1 MSSVALER
9 SSVLARFVDGLLQT
23 FEDRRAGLTD
33 AQLAG
38 GDAAVGAF
46 FAEIY
51 GQETPRLRAAIKEAE
66 PHLSEVSQEKLFTEL
81 DTLIQNV
88 VIPGYVRTATSFTP
102 RERSDFFHTPD
113 ALRMLERVGFA
124 AAGLLL
130 GLAFIAARFLPL
142 WRAEIAI
149 AAAVAGFLYP
159 ELRRFLAFRRYEREL
174 NGLVSKSSREI
185 ERIERAYLMSGEMI
199 GELEKL
205 GKES

>member
-1 MSSVALER
+1 M
-9 SSVLARFVDGLLQT
+9 LARFVDGLLQT

-33 AQLAG
+33 VQLAA
-38 GDAAVGAF
+38 GDAAASEF
-46 FAEIY
+46 FTEIY
-51 GQETPRLRAAIKEAE
+51 AQETPRLRAAIKEAE

-81 DTLIQNV
+81 DTLVRNV
-88 VIPGYVRTATSFTP
+88 VIPGYVRTAISFTP
-102 RERSDFFHTPD
+102 RERRDFFHTPE

-124 AAGLLL
+124 VAGLLL
-130 GLAFIAARFLPL
+130 GLVFVAARFLPL
-142 WRAEIAI
+142 WRTEIAI
-149 AAAVAGFLYP
+149 VAAVAGFLYP